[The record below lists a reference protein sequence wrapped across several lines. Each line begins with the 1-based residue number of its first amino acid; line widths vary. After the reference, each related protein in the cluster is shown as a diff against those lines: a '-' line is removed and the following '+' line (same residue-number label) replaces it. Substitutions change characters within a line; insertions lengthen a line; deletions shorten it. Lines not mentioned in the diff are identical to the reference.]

1 MDVDFMVT
9 DSLEAI
15 RPKMVLLKKV
25 EDAAMAVDEM
35 FASTIQCSGCGFLSL
50 QFLDVNSFQL
60 SRLWRRQRRR

>member
-35 FASTIQCSGCGFLSL
+35 FSSTIQSSGCWFFSL
-50 QFLDVNSFQL
+50 
-60 SRLWRRQRRR
+60 